1 MALIDYGI
9 IRNERERLMLIQVSE
24 KRWLAE
30 PEAVYWGKP
39 DECWCNHMKDSAVH
53 VESSSSFAH
62 KWGSEYENQ
71 WVARMPSGTLEW
83 LSDEEYERLID
94 AAHTKEISPMR
105 ANSPEVA
112 ILLDRLQGSLRPG
125 LVGKGT
131 LARVMRSGYPTL
143 EDLAEADVCDLLQLN
158 NIGIV
163 VARELSSAAKTVY
176 KEN

>member
-1 MALIDYGI
+1 
-9 IRNERERLMLIQVSE
+9 MLIQVNE

-30 PEAVYWGKP
+30 PEAVYRDHPITGPAGDW
-39 DECWCNHMKDSAVH
+39 DTE
-53 VESSSSFAH
+53 
-62 KWGSEYENQ
+62 Q

-94 AAHTKEISPMR
+94 AAHTKEIPPMR

-176 KEN
+176 KER

>member
-1 MALIDYGI
+1 
-9 IRNERERLMLIQVSE
+9 MLIQVSE

-30 PEAVYWGKP
+30 PEAVWRDRDPHRCGRPVPEAERSSTNVMCGKP
-39 DECWCNHMKDSAVH
+39 KDRHPINEDTVFGRH
-53 VESSSSFAH
+53 RYEAH
-62 KWGSEYENQ
+62 RLS

>member
-1 MALIDYGI
+1 
-9 IRNERERLMLIQVSE
+9 MLIQVSE

-30 PEAVYWGKP
+30 PEAVYRDHPITGPAGDW
-39 DECWCNHMKDSAVH
+39 DTE
-53 VESSSSFAH
+53 
-62 KWGSEYENQ
+62 Q

>member
-1 MALIDYGI
+1 
-9 IRNERERLMLIQVSE
+9 MLIQVSE

-30 PEAVYWGKP
+30 PEAVYRDHPITGPAGDW
-39 DECWCNHMKDSAVH
+39 DTE
-53 VESSSSFAH
+53 
-62 KWGSEYENQ
+62 Q

-83 LSDEEYERLID
+83 LSDEEYERLIA

-143 EDLAEADVCDLLQLN
+143 EDLAEADVCALLQLN